1 MFKRRLGIIV
11 IPLALVL
18 GACGTNMSGEPKI
31 VQESEIISQPTTAPL
46 PTPAPAVTSSDSAAS
61 GSSDT
66 TGADTTG
73 VDTTSA
79 DTAASA
85 SGNGYTTGAADATPV
100 GSESS
105 VDLTNADYDQ
115 GFNLYLANC
124 AACHGAQDG
133 TGPSLVTMRDNA
145 ATRIDGMAAAD
156 YVYQSIVDPGAYV
169 VDGFSNVMPTD
180 FATQLS
186 PQDIN
191 NLVKF
196 IMEFDASSMMGD
208 AASASSSS
216 DESATPVAVSGET
229 LTVQGQLLQGTTD
242 GALIPAGLLVELY
255 ALDADGN
262 LTGAYD
268 TNSAADG
275 TFSFANV
282 TRAANDV
289 YLIQVTYDDVPQ
301 GVQINP
307 IQGDETTLTQ
317 DVTLYERTTDTTDI
331 AISWAQMLINFA
343 PIEDFGLEVWLQLNI
358 VNNTDK
364 IVTSDE
370 TAGPNGWYVSAT
382 MQLPVGAFGI
392 QPMQSDNSSRYV
404 VDTVDGVPVVK
415 DTWPLRPG
423 QVHSITL
430 AYYLPYDN
438 GAVIDQSFDYPVIDG
453 AVLVPND
460 TVDFSSD
467 QFDATGAWRYRV
479 SHGGVRVT
487 ELQPD
492 ESIDPDTDFTLVKMH
507 ELLKPVSANGRII
520 FELAGRPTR
529 TAAVIATTPTLPSTS
544 SSNNTNT
551 LPLILGGAGIVLL
564 LVGGVLWWRQ
574 RGTAKVPAASAGSW
588 QPPDPSAS
596 KETLLKAITTLDD
609 AYEAGHIDDDIYEE
623 RRAILTERLLPL
635 LDENEDE
642 Q

>member
-1 MFKRRLGIIV
+1 MFKRLAILAIVV

-18 GACGTNMSGEPKI
+18 GACGTNVSGEPKI
-31 VQESEIISQPTTAPL
+31 VQESEIISQPTTAPS
-46 PTPAPAVTSSDSAAS
+46 PTPAAAVTSGDAAAS
-61 GSSDT
+61 GSSE
-66 TGADTTG
+66 
-73 VDTTSA
+73 
-79 DTAASA
+79 
-85 SGNGYTTGAADATPV
+85 TTGAADATPV
-100 GSESS
+100 ISESG

-124 AACHGAQDG
+124 APCHGAQDG
-133 TGPSLVTMRDNA
+133 TGPSLVAMRDNA
-145 ATRIDGMAAAD
+145 ATRIDGMTAAD

-180 FATQLS
+180 FASQLS
-186 PQDIN
+186 PQDISS
-191 NLVKF
+191 LVKF
-196 IMEFDASSMMGD
+196 ILEFDASSMMGG
-208 AASASSSS
+208 AMSTPSSSG
-216 DESATPVAVSGET
+216 EGATPVAASGET
-229 LTVQGQLLQGTTD
+229 LTVQGKLLQGTTD
-242 GALIPAGLLVELY
+242 GAPIPAGLLVELY
-255 ALDADGN
+255 ALDAQGN
-262 LTGAYD
+262 LSGAYD
-268 TNSAADG
+268 TTSGDG
-275 TFSFANV
+275 GAFSFPNV
-282 TRAANDV
+282 TRAANDM

-317 DVTLYERTTDTTDI
+317 DVTLYDRTTDTTDI

-343 PIEDFGLEVWLQLNI
+343 PIDDFGLEVWLQLDI
-358 VNNTDK
+358 VNNSDK

-370 TAGPNGWYVSAT
+370 TAGPNGWFVSAT

-392 QPMQSDNSSRYV
+392 QPMQSDNSARYV

-423 QVHSITL
+423 QVHSITV

-438 GAVIDQSFDYPVIDG
+438 GAVIDQAFDYPVIDG
-453 AVLVPND
+453 AVLIPND
-460 TVDFSSD
+460 TVDFTSD

-479 SHGGVRVT
+479 DHGGVRVT

-492 ESIDPDTDFTLVKMH
+492 EQINPDTDFTLVKMH

-529 TAAVIATTPTLPSTS
+529 TAAVIATTPTVPSAS

-551 LPLILGGAGIVLL
+551 LPMILGGAGIVAIML
-564 LVGGVLWWRQ
+564 GGVLWWRQ
-574 RGTAKVPAASAGSW
+574 RGTVRVPAPSGGSW
-588 QPPDPSAS
+588 QPPDPTAS
-596 KETLLKAITTLDD
+596 KETLLKEITTLDD

-635 LDENEDE
+635 LDENEDRR
-642 Q
+642 

>member
-1 MFKRRLGIIV
+1 MFKRLAILAIVV

-18 GACGTNMSGEPKI
+18 GACGTNVSGEPKI
-31 VQESEIISQPTTAPL
+31 VQESEIISQPTTAPS
-46 PTPAPAVTSSDSAAS
+46 PTPAAAVTSGDAAAS
-61 GSSDT
+61 GSSE
-66 TGADTTG
+66 
-73 VDTTSA
+73 
-79 DTAASA
+79 
-85 SGNGYTTGAADATPV
+85 TTGAADATPV
-100 GSESS
+100 ISESG

-124 AACHGAQDG
+124 APCHGAQDG
-133 TGPSLVTMRDNA
+133 TGPSLVAMRDNA
-145 ATRIDGMAAAD
+145 ATRIDGMTAAD

-180 FATQLS
+180 FASQLS
-186 PQDIN
+186 PQDISS
-191 NLVKF
+191 LVKF
-196 IMEFDASSMMGD
+196 ILEFDASSMMGG
-208 AASASSSS
+208 AMSTPSSSG
-216 DESATPVAVSGET
+216 EGATPVAASGET
-229 LTVQGQLLQGTTD
+229 LTVQGKLLQGTTD
-242 GALIPAGLLVELY
+242 GAPIPAGLLVELY
-255 ALDADGN
+255 ALDAQGN
-262 LTGAYD
+262 LSGAYD
-268 TNSAADG
+268 TTSGDG
-275 TFSFANV
+275 GAFSFPNV
-282 TRAANDV
+282 TRAANDM

-317 DVTLYERTTDTTDI
+317 DVTLYDRTTDTTDI

-343 PIEDFGLEVWLQLNI
+343 PIDDFGLEVWLQLDI
-358 VNNTDK
+358 VNNSDK

-370 TAGPNGWYVSAT
+370 TAGPNGWFVSAT

-392 QPMQSDNSSRYV
+392 QPMQSDNSARYV

-423 QVHSITL
+423 QVHSITV

-453 AVLVPND
+453 AVLIPND
-460 TVDFSSD
+460 TVDFTSD

-492 ESIDPDTDFTLVKMH
+492 EQINPDTDFTLVKMH

-529 TAAVIATTPTLPSTS
+529 TAAVIATTPTLPTTGS
-544 SSNNTNT
+544 SNTNT
-551 LPLILGGAGIVLL
+551 LPLILAGAGIVAIML
-564 LVGGVLWWRQ
+564 GGVLWWRQ
-574 RGTAKVPAASAGSW
+574 RGTVRVPASSGGSW

-596 KETLLKAITTLDD
+596 KETLLKEITTLDD

-635 LDENEDE
+635 LDEDADK

>member
-1 MFKRRLGIIV
+1 MFKRLAILAIVV

-18 GACGTNMSGEPKI
+18 GACGTNVSGEPKI
-31 VQESEIISQPTTAPL
+31 VQESEIISQPTTAPS
-46 PTPAPAVTSSDSAAS
+46 PTPAAAVTSGDAAAS
-61 GSSDT
+61 GSSE
-66 TGADTTG
+66 
-73 VDTTSA
+73 
-79 DTAASA
+79 
-85 SGNGYTTGAADATPV
+85 TTGAADATPV
-100 GSESS
+100 ISESG

-124 AACHGAQDG
+124 ARFPGAQDG
-133 TGPSLVTMRDNA
+133 TGPSLVAMRDNA
-145 ATRIDGMAAAD
+145 ATRIDGMTAAD

-180 FATQLS
+180 FASQLS
-186 PQDIN
+186 PQDISS
-191 NLVKF
+191 LVKF
-196 IMEFDASSMMGD
+196 ILEFDASSMMGG
-208 AASASSSS
+208 AMSTPSSSG
-216 DESATPVAVSGET
+216 EGATPVAASGET
-229 LTVQGQLLQGTTD
+229 LTVQGKLLQGTTD
-242 GALIPAGLLVELY
+242 GAPILAGLLVELY
-255 ALDADGN
+255 ALDAQGN
-262 LTGAYD
+262 LSGAYD
-268 TNSAADG
+268 TTSGDG
-275 TFSFANV
+275 GAFSFPNV
-282 TRAANDV
+282 TRAANDM

-317 DVTLYERTTDTTDI
+317 DVTLYDRTTDTTDI

-343 PIEDFGLEVWLQLNI
+343 PIDDFGLEVWLQLDI
-358 VNNTDK
+358 VNNSDK

-370 TAGPNGWYVSAT
+370 TAGPNGWFVSAT

-392 QPMQSDNSSRYV
+392 QPMQSDNSARYV

-423 QVHSITL
+423 QVHSITV

-453 AVLVPND
+453 AVLIPND
-460 TVDFSSD
+460 TVDFTSD

-492 ESIDPDTDFTLVKMH
+492 EQINPDTDFTLVKMH

-529 TAAVIATTPTLPSTS
+529 TAAVIATTPTLPTTGS
-544 SSNNTNT
+544 SNTNT
-551 LPLILGGAGIVLL
+551 LPLILAGAGIVAIML
-564 LVGGVLWWRQ
+564 GGVLWWRQ
-574 RGTAKVPAASAGSW
+574 RGTVRVPASSGGSW

-596 KETLLKAITTLDD
+596 KETLLKEITTLDD

-635 LDENEDE
+635 LDEDADK